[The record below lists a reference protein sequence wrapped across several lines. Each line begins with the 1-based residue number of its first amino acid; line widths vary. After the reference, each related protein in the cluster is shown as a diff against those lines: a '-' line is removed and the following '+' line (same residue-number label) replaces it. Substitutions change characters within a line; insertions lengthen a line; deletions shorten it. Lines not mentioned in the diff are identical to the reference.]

1 MAVRFLL
8 LLTLFCTFF
17 SCTKEGA
24 DGLQSLIKIEELASS
39 ATCPAGGITVKSG
52 IDKNRNGMLD
62 ANEVDGSYPVCNGQS
77 SVADKQ
83 IILPINFSANVSNLQ
98 PAIGGELIKFN
109 KLYYPGVDSII
120 LIGNPYVGRSVN
132 TAKVE
137 LYNLTDGAVI
147 TNSLLSTNNLYAD
160 RNFIETENLFNHLPD
175 KEINLGIRLQ
185 TSINGEFAASG
196 SCYLVLYRN

>member
-1 MAVRFLL
+1 MAARILVLFASFSIFL
-8 LLTLFCTFF
+8 
-17 SCTKEGA
+17 SCTKKGA
-24 DGLQSLIKIEELASS
+24 DGFQSLIKIEDLAAS
-39 ATCPAGGITVKSG
+39 AACPGGGITVKSG

-147 TNSLLSTNNLYAD
+147 ANSLLSTNNLYTE
-160 RNFIETENLFNHLPD
+160 RNFIETANLFNQLPD

-196 SCYLVLYRN
+196 NCYLVLYRK